1 MTQKEILFKAMI
13 KAIEESNEKELQ
25 FIIAKREK
33 DAAIAAYKEF
43 EKVESCQNLT
53 EEPVG
58 EGAKLS
64 IF

>member
-43 EKVESCQNLT
+43 EKVENCQNLT

-58 EGAKLS
+58 EGA
-64 IF
+64 